1 MALQRRDN
9 RVSSAPKPMFKR
21 LFDLEKEVVCS
32 REEAD
37 TVVVTFDDVQQGVE
51 ECERSL
57 IGRIATDKSIN
68 LTGLKKTMSS
78 WGSVSGLQVGELPLE
93 LLTREVGM
101 KIARTFGSDVD
112 VMILGRGDGKAKC
125 LRQKMDVAGMASMAR
140 GFVPLSWRVFDKD
153 ADPRSSGRPPSNEV
167 IPMVSEY
174 RNENGDEGVHNA
186 IFSAKKLVSCDPCLV
201 GGTLVEN
208 FQSDCDGA
216 GQVLP
221 FSPADESASVPLV
234 QFYAMAGSGS
244 GKKGWKRRAREKTTV
259 EGSSQNPH
267 VSVAVPPRT
276 MKLISWNCRG
286 LGNPRAIR
294 ALHDL
299 VKREAPI
306 LIFLLETKIPARRF
320 DELKF
325 DLGFPIG
332 IAVDSCDAVVEE
344 EGVRKWRISG
354 FYGSLDISGI
364 TESWDFLRMLK
375 SRCSLLWLCFGD
387 FNEMLSLNEKRGMA
401 STPNWQLRSFRE
413 VVNDC
418 GFRDLGFSGFPFTWS
433 NNRVHPNT
441 VLKRLDR
448 FLATTEWVNLFP
460 NVSADHLIIYDSDHV
475 PSSLVTDTQYS
486 NQRLRRNSQF
496 RFEAM

>member
-1 MALQRRDN
+1 
-9 RVSSAPKPMFKR
+9 
-21 LFDLEKEVVCS
+21 
-32 REEAD
+32 
-37 TVVVTFDDVQQGVE
+37 
-51 ECERSL
+51 
-57 IGRIATDKSIN
+57 
-68 LTGLKKTMSS
+68 
-78 WGSVSGLQVGELPLE
+78 
-93 LLTREVGM
+93 
-101 KIARTFGSDVD
+101 
-112 VMILGRGDGKAKC
+112 
-125 LRQKMDVAGMASMAR
+125 
-140 GFVPLSWRVFDKD
+140 
-153 ADPRSSGRPPSNEV
+153 
-167 IPMVSEY
+167 
-174 RNENGDEGVHNA
+174 
-186 IFSAKKLVSCDPCLV
+186 
-201 GGTLVEN
+201 
-208 FQSDCDGA
+208 
-216 GQVLP
+216 
-221 FSPADESASVPLV
+221 
-234 QFYAMAGSGS
+234 
-244 GKKGWKRRAREKTTV
+244 
-259 EGSSQNPH
+259 
-267 VSVAVPPRT
+267 
-276 MKLISWNCRG
+276 MKLISWNCGG

-320 DELKF
+320 DKLKF

-354 FYGSLDISGI
+354 FYGSLDISGR

-375 SRCSLLWLCFGD
+375 SR
-387 FNEMLSLNEKRGMA
+387 GMA
-401 STPNWQLRSFRE
+401 STPNWQLRAFRE

-496 RFEAM
+496 RFEAMQVRHNMKQSQSHFRPCTSSSPSFLILLVAGTIPLPSHIQLC